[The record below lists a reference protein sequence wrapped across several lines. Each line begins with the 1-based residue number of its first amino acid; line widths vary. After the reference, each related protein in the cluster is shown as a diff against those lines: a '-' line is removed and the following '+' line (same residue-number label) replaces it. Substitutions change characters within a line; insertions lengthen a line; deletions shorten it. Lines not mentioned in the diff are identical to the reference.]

1 MSITTTTAK
10 PPKGRALEYN
20 LGCPKCGSSDAVTRY
35 SHLHK
40 PGVIYEKCFSCGKI
54 WDVEAPGID
63 LDTDNDYV
71 EHMNSNNSTH
81 TEHNNSDLILPD
93 YDPCDNFWN
102 RGIDEA
108 TYRAFDVRVSEDG
121 TAMFFPHH
129 DYHGNL
135 VGIKRKI
142 PEAGRSEKYRWLG
155 SSEKSG
161 LFGHQLWKDKGNRKY
176 ITVTEGQE
184 DAMACYQMFGGK
196 FAVVSI
202 KNGADSAKS
211 LSPDDLKFLREFD
224 EIVVCFDSDEPG
236 RKAAR
241 EFAKS
246 FSRVKVSII
255 DLSLKDANEYLKL
268 GRDKEFRDA
277 WWKKKPYR
285 PESLVFSSETKGL
298 VTQHDPKPDAFYAQ
312 DGLNKM
318 LWGIYRPSLV
328 VVCAGSGTGKSSFL
342 KDLFISLFNTTD
354 YKIGCMFLEE
364 SVKQSIY
371 QIMSID
377 LKKNINN
384 PDIYETAAKSDLLSS
399 WEKLFSGDRW
409 MFWDHFGSSDLDS
422 VCDQVRYL
430 SVNFG
435 AQIVC
440 IDHIS
445 IIVSSQEN
453 GDERKALDAI
463 MTRLRSLCEEL
474 SICIVLVSHLKRPNS
489 SDSLEEGGVTSLSQL
504 RGSAGI
510 GQLAD
515 VVLGLERNGQAEDE
529 FMRNLVTVRVLKSRK
544 TGRTGPAAKLIFD
557 PDTVTFTEVDQD
569 RIDEHLQEIKASRNR
584 KKVMDEPIMDDMLG
598 QTT

>member
-1 MSITTTTAK
+1 
-10 PPKGRALEYN
+10 
-20 LGCPKCGSSDAVTRY
+20 
-35 SHLHK
+35 
-40 PGVIYEKCFSCGKI
+40 
-54 WDVEAPGID
+54 
-63 LDTDNDYV
+63 
-71 EHMNSNNSTH
+71 
-81 TEHNNSDLILPD
+81 
-93 YDPCDNFWN
+93 
-102 RGIDEA
+102 
-108 TYRAFDVRVSEDG
+108 
-121 TAMFFPHH
+121 
-129 DYHGNL
+129 
-135 VGIKRKI
+135 
-142 PEAGRSEKYRWLG
+142 
-155 SSEKSG
+155 
-161 LFGHQLWKDKGNRKY
+161 
-176 ITVTEGQE
+176 
-184 DAMACYQMFGGK
+184 
-196 FAVVSI
+196 
-202 KNGADSAKS
+202 
-211 LSPDDLKFLREFD
+211 
-224 EIVVCFDSDEPG
+224 
-236 RKAAR
+236 
-241 EFAKS
+241 
-246 FSRVKVSII
+246 
-255 DLSLKDANEYLKL
+255 
-268 GRDKEFRDA
+268 
-277 WWKKKPYR
+277 
-285 PESLVFSSETKGL
+285 
-298 VTQHDPKPDAFYAQ
+298 
-312 DGLNKM
+312 
-318 LWGIYRPSLV
+318 
-328 VVCAGSGTGKSSFL
+328 
-342 KDLFISLFNTTD
+342 
-354 YKIGCMFLEE
+354 MFLEE

-384 PDIYETAAKSDLLSS
+384 PDIYETVAKSDLLSS
-399 WEKLFSGDRW
+399 WEKLFSNDRW

-430 SVNFG
+430 AVNFG